1 MPQRELSRVEAVH
14 RFLKIQ
20 INKQE
25 EFDEI
30 SRLAADICG
39 TPNAL
44 ITLISEDTEFVLDNN
59 KFKPNSGRD
68 ESFCHYVLESEQVMV
83 VQDALLDARLKDY
96 PAVTRKAGIR
106 FYAGAPLT
114 TRDGYR
120 LGSLCVIDQ
129 KPGALTALQQ
139 EMLENLAG
147 QVIQLLEFEDN
158 LHSLKQ
164 QYLEAKQR
172 ELKMRS
178 FFESTAT
185 SHLLLNRNYQVL
197 AFNKAVILF
206 IRQAYGVD
214 MKVGMDVKQF
224 IHEAYMADFIENCGR
239 ALNGESIRRERL
251 LDFAGHSVWCML
263 TYDPARDTDG
273 HIIGISYNS
282 TDITTR
288 MSQQQAAMDQQL
300 QLDHIAYMQSH
311 EFRRPVATIKGLINL
326 LSIDGYDKTYP
337 LLKVMKKE
345 IDLVDDKIAE
355 VVNFTNIQIQNV
367 ELPR

>member
-1 MPQRELSRVEAVH
+1 MPQRELSRLEAVN

-30 SRLAADICG
+30 ARLAADICG

-44 ITLISEDTEFVLDNN
+44 ITLISEDAEFVLEGNSF
-59 KFKPNSGRD
+59 KFNSGRD
-68 ESFCHYVLESEQVMV
+68 QSFCNYVLESEQVMV
-83 VQDALLDARLKDY
+83 VPDARLDGRLKDY
-96 PAVTRKAGIR
+96 AAVTRNAGIR

-129 KPGALTALQQ
+129 KPGELTPLQR

-147 QVIQLLEFEDN
+147 QVIQLLEFENN
-158 LHSLKQ
+158 LQSLKQ
-164 QYLEAKQR
+164 QYLESKQR

-185 SHLLLNRNYQVL
+185 SHLLLDRNYKIL
-197 AFNKAVILF
+197 AFNKAVTLF
-206 IRQAYGVD
+206 IKQAYGIDV
-214 MKVGMDVKQF
+214 KVGMEVKQF
-224 IHEAYMADFIENCGR
+224 VGEAYMADFIENCCR
-239 ALNGESIRRERL
+239 ALNGESIKKERL
-251 LDFAGHSVWCML
+251 LNFAGHSVWCML
-263 TYDPARDTDG
+263 TYDPARDADG
-273 HIIGISYNS
+273 QIVGISYNS

-288 MSQQQAAMDQQL
+288 MSRQEAAMNQQL
-300 QLDHIAYMQSH
+300 QLNHIAYMQSH

-326 LSIDGYDKTYP
+326 LSIDGYDQTYP
-337 LLKVMKKE
+337 LLQVMKKE
-345 IDLVDDKIAE
+345 IDLVDDRIAE
-355 VVNFTNIQIQNV
+355 VVNFTNISTQNIA
-367 ELPR
+367 PQS

>member
-1 MPQRELSRVEAVH
+1 MPQKELSRLEAVN

-30 SRLAADICG
+30 SKLAADICG

-44 ITLISEDTEFVLDNN
+44 ITLISEDTEFVLEDNT
-59 KFKPNSGRD
+59 FKYSSGRD
-68 ESFCHYVLESEQVMV
+68 QSFCHYVLESEQVMV
-83 VQDALLDARLKDY
+83 VPDARLDARLKYY
-96 PAVTRKAGIR
+96 PAVTRNAGIR

-114 TRDGYR
+114 THDGHR

-129 KPGALTALQQ
+129 KPGALTELQQ

-147 QVIQLLEFEDN
+147 QVIQLLEFENN

-185 SHLLLNRNYQVL
+185 SHLLLDRNYNIL
-197 AFNKAVILF
+197 AFNRAVTLF
-206 IRQAYGVD
+206 IKQAYGVD
-214 MKVGMDVKQF
+214 MKEGMNVKQF

-263 TYDPARDTDG
+263 TYDPARDADG
-273 HIIGISYNS
+273 QIIGISYNS
-282 TDITTR
+282 TDITKR
-288 MSQQQAAMDQQL
+288 MLQQQAAMSQQL
-300 QLDHIAYMQSH
+300 QLNHIAYMQSH
-311 EFRRPVATIKGLINL
+311 EFRRPVATIKGLIDL
-326 LSIDGYDKTYP
+326 LSIDGYDQTYP

-355 VVNFTNIQIQNV
+355 VVNFTSIEKQNI
-367 ELPR
+367 